1 MLMWMAITAACV
13 SLGAAVVAGAAIVQV
28 GNQAERAESTA
39 AEQCWRSRTLAAF
52 AIEDPAD
59 SAAVRPPVG
68 TEDVPA
74 DRRIEDAATRRPRRC
89 PGALNAP
96 RRPGWTATPKRG
108 RAQCPRS

>member
-52 AIEDPAD
+52 AIEDF
-59 SAAVRPPVG
+59 
-68 TEDVPA
+68 A
-74 DRRIEDAATRRPRRC
+74 DRGVYPPILLPYARRSVPKTCPPIDASKMPPRDV
-89 PGALNAP
+89 LD
-96 RRPGWTATPKRG
+96 ATP
-108 RAQCPRS
+108 AP